1 MRRAGAPCY
10 GCARPFAAARNVPR
24 LRIARRARHV
34 WLSRSLWNRRLVFLV
49 GSVLVGL
56 VAVAFSLLA
65 TAANDLVHAL
75 VRVSP
80 FAPFVVAPAGFAAIS
95 YVGGRYFRGAQGS
108 GIPQAIAAVSFD
120 LPVFRSTLLSVR
132 VAIGKMALTL
142 LGLLCG
148 ASIGREGPTVQVGAA
163 LMYAM
168 SRFTAFP
175 HEAMK
180 RGLILAGGAA
190 GVAAAF
196 NAPLAG
202 VVFAIEEMSR
212 SFSQRTSGIVM
223 TAVIIAGIVSLVLVG
238 DYAYFGHTRVTIGL
252 HAGVAAVLLCGA
264 VGGLVGGWFARLLI
278 LVSGAKLPAG
288 LRAFR
293 ARRPHAFAA
302 LCGVVVA
309 ILGYAS
315 GRTIYG
321 TGYLEAR
328 TILEGGNIPASF
340 GLLKLLATVVSYATG
355 MPGGIFAPSLA
366 VGAGIGQNLS
376 LLMPQAPGAA
386 VVILGMIS
394 YFAGVVQAPLTAFVI
409 VIEMTRDPDMALPLL
424 AAALVAHGT
433 SRLVC
438 PHPLY
443 KTLAK
448 SFRPT
453 PS

>member
-1 MRRAGAPCY
+1 MA
-10 GCARPFAAARNVPR
+10 R

-34 WLSRSLWNRRLVFLV
+34 WLSPSLWNRRLVFLV

-56 VAVAFSLLA
+56 VSVAFSVLA
-65 TAANDLVHAL
+65 TVANDLVHAL
-75 VRVSP
+75 LGVSQ

-95 YVGGRYFRGAQGS
+95 YVGTRYFPGAQGS
-108 GIPQAIAAVSFD
+108 GIPQTIAAVSFD
-120 LPVFRSTLLSVR
+120 LPGFRSTLLSLR
-132 VAIGKMALTL
+132 VAVGKMALTL
-142 LGLLCG
+142 LGLVCG
-148 ASIGREGPTVQVGAA
+148 ASIGREGPSVQVGAA
-163 LMYAM
+163 LMYSM
-168 SRFTAFP
+168 SRFTTFP

-223 TAVIIAGIVSLVLVG
+223 TAVIFAGIVSLVLLG

-252 HAGVAAVLLCGA
+252 HAGVPAVLLCGG
-264 VGGLVGGWFARLLI
+264 VGGLVGGGFARLLI
-278 LVSGAKLPAG
+278 VVSGAHLPTRLRT
-288 LRAFR
+288 LRAQ
-293 ARRPHAFAA
+293 RPHAFAA

-315 GRTIYG
+315 GSTIYG
-321 TGYLEAR
+321 TGYVEAR
-328 TILEGGNIPASF
+328 TILEGGSIPASF

-376 LLMPQAPGAA
+376 LLLPDAPAAA
-386 VVILGMIS
+386 VVILGMIG

-424 AAALVAHGT
+424 AAALLAHGL

-443 KTLAK
+443 KALAK
-448 SFRPT
+448 SFRPSQA
-453 PS
+453 P